1 MHLSVGRAWSKSV
14 RWRVSRSCVMSSN
27 VSEATVAA
35 DKFVLPKTA
44 ADVNKSET
52 VSLKRLTFPIC

>member
-1 MHLSVGRAWSKSV
+1 M
-14 RWRVSRSCVMSSN
+14 MSSN